1 MKKMLLLKQLG
12 KDYCCQLK
20 KVIIKFSQV
29 FVENQ
34 NAKAIKVDE
43 YQ

>member
-1 MKKMLLLKQLG
+1 MLLLKQPG
-12 KDYCCQLK
+12 KDYCSQLK
-20 KVIIKFSQV
+20 KVINKVSQV